1 MPLPP
6 RLRLPRRRPPALR
19 LSSSDH
25 EWYIVAPDPD
35 QPMIVAGF
43 GDAALL
49 ATEITSL
56 PVQHEALVLLD
67 EQRRVTAMLLDAPAE
82 IGLFVGLYP
91 PPGVEAPFCQ
101 TMAVVLHDHVPTGP
115 PEPFDRDGYL
125 ALRRLHMTQGLLLLD
140 VLITDGDT
148 VRSLA
153 IGCDPDPI
161 WYDEFAPNVHPTR

>member
-1 MPLPP
+1 MPSP
-6 RLRLPRRRPPALR
+6 RLRLPRRRPPALH
-19 LSSSDH
+19 LEWCEH
-25 EWYIVAPDPD
+25 EWFIVTPDPD
-35 QPMIVAGF
+35 QPMVVAGF

-49 ATEITSL
+49 AMDLPAL

-67 EQRRVTAMLLDAPAE
+67 EQRRVTAILLDPPAE
-82 IGLFVGLYP
+82 LGIFIGHCS

-101 TMAVVLHDHVPTGP
+101 TMSIVIKSHVPTGP
-115 PEPFDRDGYL
+115 PSADDRCGYL
-125 ALRRLHMTQGLLLLD
+125 ALRRLHMAQGLLLLD

-161 WYDEFAPNVHPTR
+161 WFDEFIPSTEPAD